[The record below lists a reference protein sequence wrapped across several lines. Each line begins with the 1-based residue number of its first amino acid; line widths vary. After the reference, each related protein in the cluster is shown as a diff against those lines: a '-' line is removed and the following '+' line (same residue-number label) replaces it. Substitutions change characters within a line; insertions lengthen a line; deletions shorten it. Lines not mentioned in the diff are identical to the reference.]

1 MHPAQRTEEAQAP
14 GYPPPSGGAPTT
26 PEPRPS
32 IPPLRGTPEEARWPL
47 VLAAVLLPVLVLTL
61 LTSPAGRLNWL
72 LEVGPGLAGMVVLA
86 ATFRRFPMSR
96 WVYACV
102 FLHVLVLTY
111 GGYYTYALTPLGN
124 WMRDTFVLSR
134 NPYDRLGHFA
144 QGFFPAFIIRE
155 VLLRLTPLRR
165 GGWLS
170 FLTGATA
177 LAISAFYELL
187 EWWAALALDPEG
199 GDKFLGTQGDIW
211 DAQWDMFL
219 CLCGAG
225 VAMAVFGRSHLR
237 SVETLVARATAS
249 RPAA

>member
-1 MHPAQRTEEAQAP
+1 MQTATPLSAVPSVDSAAP
-14 GYPPPSGGAPTT
+14 FFPPV
-26 PEPRPS
+26 
-32 IPPLRGTPEEARWPL
+32 RGTRDEARVPWIL
-47 VLAAVLLPVLVLTL
+47 AGVLAPILVLTWFF
-61 LTSPAGRLNWL
+61 SPAGRLNWL
-72 LEVGPGLAGMVVLA
+72 LEVGPGLVGIAVLA

-96 WVYACV
+96 WVYVCV

-111 GGYYTYALTPLGN
+111 GGYYTYALTPLGD
-124 WMRDTFVLSR
+124 WARDTFGLSR

-155 VLLRLTPLRR
+155 VLLRSTPLRR
-165 GGWLS
+165 GGWLN
-170 FLTGATA
+170 FLTGSVA

-219 CLCGAG
+219 ALCGATL
-225 VAMAVFGRSHLR
+225 AMAVLGRAHLR
-237 SVETLVARATAS
+237 SIERLVTRARITS
-249 RPAA
+249 T

>member
-1 MHPAQRTEEAQAP
+1 MQPAVRMTPESATDESFLA
-14 GYPPPSGGAPTT
+14 PPPAPVF
-26 PEPRPS
+26 
-32 IPPLRGTPEEARWPL
+32 PPVRGTREEARFPL
-47 VLAAVLLPVLVLTL
+47 ILATVLAPILVGTL
-61 LTSPAGRLNWL
+61 VFSPAGRLNWL
-72 LEVGPGLAGMVVLA
+72 LEVGPGLVGMAVLA

-111 GGYYTYALTPLGN
+111 GGYHTYALTPLGN
-124 WMRDTFVLSR
+124 WVRDTLDLMR

-155 VLLRLTPLRR
+155 VLLRVTPLRK
-165 GGWLS
+165 GGWLN
-170 FLTGATA
+170 FLTGSVA

-219 CLCGAG
+219 ALCGATL
-225 VAMAVFGRSHLR
+225 AMAVFGRAHLR
-237 SVETLVARATAS
+237 GLERLVTRARVTS
-249 RPAA
+249 T